1 MNLEFSTKIN
11 VDISD
16 PIKILYISPHLS
28 TGGLPQYLLKK
39 IETFDRLADI
49 YCVEYNFYGED
60 FVVQRNRI
68 KSILGDKFL
77 SLGEDKM
84 VILDF
89 VGKVDPDVIH
99 FEEIPETF
107 VAKEILQKIY
117 HPSRKHY
124 ICETC
129 HSSTIEPSIKI
140 YKPDKFVMVS
150 KWIEKK
156 FSLLDVP
163 SEILE
168 YPIENK
174 SPDKIKSQSILGLDP
189 KKKHVINVG
198 LFTPGKNQ
206 GEAIKYAK
214 ALESFPIEFHFIGNQ
229 ASNFSSYWDPLMK
242 NLPSNCK
249 IWGERNDVDL
259 FLQSADL
266 FLFTSKFELNPLAI
280 KEALSYRI
288 PCLFYN
294 LDTYSQTYNTNDLV
308 TFLVPSLEANSYR
321 ILQILGFVKKI
332 ENSNDNSRILNLN
345 L

>member
-1 MNLEFSTKIN
+1 MNN
-11 VDISD
+11 SD
-16 PIKILYISPHLS
+16 PLKILYVAPHLS

-39 IETFDRLADI
+39 IESFDRQADL

-68 KSILGDKFL
+68 KFILGDKFL
-77 SLGEDKM
+77 SLGDSKEI
-84 VILDF
+84 ILDF
-89 VGKVDPDVIH
+89 VERVNPDVIH

-107 VAKEILQKIY
+107 VSKEILQKIY
-117 HPSRKHY
+117 HPDRKHF

-129 HSSTIEPSIKI
+129 HSSTIDPSVKT

-150 KWIEKK
+150 KWINQK
-156 FSLLDVP
+156 FIILDVP

-174 SPDKIKSQSILGLDP
+174 DANKSESRKVLGLNSE
-189 KKKHVINVG
+189 KKHVLNVG

-206 GEAIKYAK
+206 AEVIKYAR
-214 ALESFPIEFHFIGNQ
+214 ALESFPIEFHFVGNQ
-229 ASNFSSYWDPLMK
+229 ASNFSSYWEPLMK
-242 NLPSNCK
+242 DLPSNCK
-249 IWGERNDVDL
+249 IWGERHDVDL

-280 KEALSYRI
+280 KEALSYKI
-288 PCLFYN
+288 PSMFYN
-294 LDTYSQTYNTNDLV
+294 LETYSQTYNSNNLV
-308 TFLVPSLEANSYR
+308 TFLVPSPEINAYK
-321 ILQILGFVKKI
+321 ILHLLGFVKKL
-332 ENSNDNSRILNLN
+332 ESSNDNSRILHLN